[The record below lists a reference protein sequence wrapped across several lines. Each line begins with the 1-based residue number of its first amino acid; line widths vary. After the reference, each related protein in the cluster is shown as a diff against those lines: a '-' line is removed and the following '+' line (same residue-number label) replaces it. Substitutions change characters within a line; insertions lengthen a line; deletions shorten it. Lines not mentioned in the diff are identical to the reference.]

1 MVRASESYVK
11 QYSVL
16 RVRNVKLRVSY
27 NNGVERDWQMIY
39 AVLYRVLGFGFYLGL
54 IDLLISP

>member
-27 NNGVERDWQMIY
+27 NNGVERDWQMIMRCY
-39 AVLYRVLGFGFYLGL
+39 TGFL
-54 IDLLISP
+54 DLVSTSG